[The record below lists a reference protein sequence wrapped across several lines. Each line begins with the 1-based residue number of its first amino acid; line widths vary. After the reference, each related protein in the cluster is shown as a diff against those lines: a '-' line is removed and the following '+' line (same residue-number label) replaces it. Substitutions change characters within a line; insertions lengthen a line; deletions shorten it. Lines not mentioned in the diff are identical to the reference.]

1 MVLLK
6 LDSGICK
13 NVNRSISITLKSV
26 GILGLNIQLDTL
38 TREVRQWSIVLNA
51 FRGDNFLN
59 RTLTAQALKLM
70 IKKWNIMKLKNFY
83 KLRTL
88 SIGPRSSLQN
98 EKIFFLPTSHLI
110 EISYSKYL
118 KN

>member
-6 LDSGICK
+6 LDIGICK
-13 NVNRSISITLKSV
+13 NVNRFISITLKSV

-38 TREVRQWSIVLNA
+38 TREVRQRSIVLNA

-88 SIGPRSSLQN
+88 SIGPRSSL
-98 EKIFFLPTSHLI
+98 
-110 EISYSKYL
+110 
-118 KN
+118 